1 MKRRFAGFAVAAM
14 LGLAGVGTA
23 VLASASIASATGT
36 AALQTRT
43 FTIEKMTCAACP
55 ITVKTAMKRVEGVRT
70 VDVDFKSKTATVT
83 FDPAVT
89 SADKI
94 ARAST
99 DVGYPAN
106 LSAAAP

>member
-23 VLASASIASATGT
+23 VLTPVSIASATG
-36 AALQTRT
+36 AAVLQTRT
-43 FTIEKMTCAACP
+43 FTIGKMTCAGCP
-55 ITVKTAMKRVEGVRT
+55 ITVKTALKRVAGVRS
-70 VDVDFKSKTATVT
+70 VDVDFASSTATVT

-89 SADKI
+89 SADRI

-106 LSAAAP
+106 LRSATP

>member
-14 LGLAGVGTA
+14 LGLVGVGTA
-23 VLASASIASATGT
+23 VLAPVSIASATDA
-36 AALQTRT
+36 AALQTRS

-55 ITVKTAMKRVEGVRT
+55 ITVKTAMKRVAGVRS
-70 VDVDFKSKTATVT
+70 VDVDFASKTASVT

-94 ARAST
+94 GRAST
-99 DVGYPAN
+99 DVGYPAH
-106 LSAAAP
+106 LRSAAP